1 MTRMFAAIAL
11 AAISGAAVAGEVG
24 EARLNLQ
31 KWGLAYCLAQHMSS
45 PAARDDSARA
55 QGAYFQ
61 RGGHDDE
68 AAYAEIRA
76 FFDERAKQVTGT
88 VSSGGERLVLVGC
101 LDIYESEAYRAEVKG
116 LDVYVDLGP

>member
-1 MTRMFAAIAL
+1 MFAAIAL
-11 AAISGAAVAGEVG
+11 AAISGVAVADEVG

-31 KWGLAYCLAQHMSS
+31 KWGLAYCLAQQHMSS

-76 FFDERAKQVTGT
+76 FFDERAKQITGT

-101 LDIYESEAYRAEVKG
+101 LDIYESEAYRAKLKG
-116 LDVYVDLGP
+116 LDVYVAPGA